1 MAETD
6 GSSQSNTLPKFS
18 LFLMVVLPPLGS
30 RGLET
35 SQPQGQA
42 PPQLLLAGFGGKQKL
57 PLCARKGKR
66 KPGCLWKPFFLFP
79 ALVSPEHPARTVG
92 FKAPARGEPCLTHG
106 LKNAHSP
113 RITQTL

>member
-1 MAETD
+1 MD
-6 GSSQSNTLPKFS
+6 
-18 LFLMVVLPPLGS
+18 VLPPLGS

-42 PPQLLLAGFGGKQKL
+42 PPQGWQEQGGFGRKQKL
-57 PLCARKGKR
+57 PGKG

-79 ALVSPEHPARTVG
+79 ALVSAEHPARTVG
-92 FKAPARGEPCLTHG
+92 FKAPGGGELCLTHG
-106 LKNAHSP
+106 LKNAHSL